1 MGCGGSYEGG
11 AALDKPL
18 NLHDVVDYEEQPGAV
33 EEDLEQEG
41 EVSHE
46 PEVSNEPQVK
56 EQTPLPEVSAERDPQ
71 HIFTIKFKKKPL
83 GISLTSSIKGFCA
96 YVSQVNGKKNKAV
109 KKNKLPLKSKLL
121 KVNGKDIEMDKLDN
135 IIVAMVE
142 GLKKLPM
149 ELTFRHPDGL
159 GKGETADPNPT
170 DN

>member
-41 EVSHE
+41 EVSNE
-46 PEVSNEPQVK
+46 PEVQ
-56 EQTPLPEVSAERDPQ
+56 EQTPLPEEPLPEEPAERDPQ
-71 HIFTIKFKKKPL
+71 HIFTITFKKKPL

-96 YVSQVNGKKNKAV
+96 YVSEVNGKKNKAV

-121 KVNGKDIEMDKLDN
+121 KVNGKDVEMDKLDD
-135 IIVAMVE
+135 IVAAMNE

-149 ELTFRHPDGL
+149 ELTFCHPDGL
-159 GKGETADPNPT
+159 VAEETADPNPT